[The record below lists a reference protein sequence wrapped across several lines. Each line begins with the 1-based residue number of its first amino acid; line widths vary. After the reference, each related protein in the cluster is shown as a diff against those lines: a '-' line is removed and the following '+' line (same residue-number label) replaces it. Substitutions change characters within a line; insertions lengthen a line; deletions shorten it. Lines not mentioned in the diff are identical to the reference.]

1 MTKHVKSEGLTR
13 FEISDGDI
21 SLHILADRSLQKEAH
36 AALIKCRTELDNY
49 IAKDPQLLKTKSPK
63 RVGFGAPRIVR
74 EIASAGRKAKLGPSS
89 ALIGAVA
96 EYVGKEL
103 LKNSKEVVVDGGGK
117 MFMKITKTRRVMVH
131 AGTSPF
137 SEKITLEMDADQTPT
152 GICLLNDQD
161 KAEIYHGKADAII
174 ITSGSAALAESSAYA
189 IGNVISSIEDIQG
202 GLNVAKRIRGIRSIL
217 IIKGDHMGAS
227 GRMKI
232 VAV

>member
-13 FEISDGDI
+13 FEVSDGNI

-36 AALIKCRTELDNY
+36 AALIKCRTDLDNY
-49 IAKDPQLLKTKSPK
+49 SIKDPQLLKTKSPK
-63 RVGFGAPRIVR
+63 RVGFGAPRVVR
-74 EIASAGRKAKLGPSS
+74 EISSAGRKAKLGPSS

-103 LKNSKEVVVDGGGK
+103 LKSSKEVVVDGGGK
-117 MFMKITKTRRVMVH
+117 MFMKINRTRRVMVH
-131 AGTSPF
+131 AGASPF
-137 SEKITLEMDADQTPT
+137 SEKIALEIDADQTPM
-152 GICLLNDQD
+152 GISLLNEQD
-161 KAEIYHGKADAII
+161 TSEFHQGKPDAVI

-189 IGNVISSIEDIQG
+189 IGNVISSIDDIQG

-217 IIKGDHMGAS
+217 IIKGDHIGAS